1 VVPAV
6 FEYNDG
12 GYLLKL
18 NVHSSVETE
27 TGPEGATMKTV
38 DRTRKNGIM
47 QAVVVSIL
55 LMAVM
60 VAGGCT
66 AGTEEVPAGET
77 LAQTIEDITVQ
88 KASEMIEKRRGDA
101 DFAIIDVRTP
111 EEFAEGHIE
120 GAVPVNFRDDD
131 FRDMVGEL
139 DRDKTHLIY
148 CRSGARSVGARDV
161 MAELG
166 FREIYNMLNGI
177 LGWEAAGHPVV
188 R

>member
-1 VVPAV
+1 
-6 FEYNDG
+6 
-12 GYLLKL
+12 
-18 NVHSSVETE
+18 
-27 TGPEGATMKTV
+27 MKTA
-38 DRTRKNGIM
+38 DRTRKSGIIP
-47 QAVVVSIL
+47 AVVVPIL
-55 LMAVM
+55 LMAVV

-66 AGTEEVPAGET
+66 VGTEKIPAGET

-88 KASEMIEKRRGDA
+88 EAAEMIEKRWGDA
-101 DFAIIDVRTP
+101 DFTIIDVRTP

-120 GAVPVNFRDDD
+120 GAVLVNFQDND
-131 FRDMVGEL
+131 FRDKVGEL

-148 CRSGARSVGARDV
+148 CRSGARSAGARDV

-166 FREIYNMLNGI
+166 FHEIYNMLNGI

>member
-1 VVPAV
+1 
-6 FEYNDG
+6 
-12 GYLLKL
+12 
-18 NVHSSVETE
+18 
-27 TGPEGATMKTV
+27 MKTA
-38 DRTRKNGIM
+38 DRTRKSGIIP
-47 QAVVVSIL
+47 AVVVPIL
-55 LMAVM
+55 LMAVV

-66 AGTEEVPAGET
+66 VGTEKVPAGET

-88 KASEMIEKRRGDA
+88 KAAEMIEKRRGDA
-101 DFAIIDVRTP
+101 DFTIIDVRTP

-120 GAVPVNFRDDD
+120 GAVLVNFQDND
-131 FRDMVGEL
+131 FRDKVGEL

-148 CRSGARSVGARDV
+148 CRSGARSAGARDV

-166 FREIYNMLNGI
+166 FHEIYNMLNGI